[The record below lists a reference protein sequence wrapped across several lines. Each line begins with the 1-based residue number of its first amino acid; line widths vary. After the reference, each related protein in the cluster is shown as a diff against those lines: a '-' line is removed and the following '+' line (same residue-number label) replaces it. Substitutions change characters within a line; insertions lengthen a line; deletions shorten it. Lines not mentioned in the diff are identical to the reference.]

1 MKPAKR
7 IGLFGGSFD
16 PVHNAH
22 VALARLA
29 LDRLQLDE
37 LRWIPAGKPWQKKD
51 REITPASQREA
62 MVALAI
68 QGEPRFKLERCELER
83 SGPSY
88 MLDTVRDLQ
97 AAESGAQWFLIV
109 GQDQYASLHTWH
121 GWQELL
127 RLVRLAV
134 ANRPGAHSPV
144 NAELARVPHV
154 EVALPMMD
162 VSSTELRQRIAAG
175 QGVDDLVP
183 AAVARY
189 IDQHHLYSGPPG
201 S

>member
-29 LDRLQLDE
+29 LDRMQLDE
-37 LRWIPAGKPWQKKD
+37 LRWIPAGRPWQKKD

>member
-1 MKPAKR
+1 VKPAKR

-37 LRWIPAGKPWQKKD
+37 LRWIPAGRPWQKKD

-88 MLDTVRDLQ
+88 MLDTVRELQ

-134 ANRPGAHSPV
+134 ANRPGAHAPV

-162 VSSTELRQRIAAG
+162 VSSTDLRQRIAAG